1 MDSAIAKGKIRNQKR
16 RDALVV
22 LSFLMP
28 NLIGFLVFTLIPVFA
43 TAFLSF
49 TKWDLLGEIQLVGLD
64 NYARLLSSKRFGQ
77 AMANT
82 LYYTVGTVPL
92 SIFLALC
99 LSVLMNRK
107 IRGIYLYRTIYY
119 LPVVSSG
126 VAIALL
132 WKFIYADN
140 VGLLATV
147 FRMLGLE
154 SPKWITSTRWSM
166 TSIIIMSIWKG
177 LGGIIVL
184 LLAGLQGI
192 SPSYYEAAR
201 IDGAN
206 GRQQF
211 FRITVPMITPTLFFQ
226 VVMSII
232 GSFQVFEQT
241 AILTEGGPGFS
252 STSIVYYIYTAGFQ
266 DLKFGYAC
274 AMSMILFL
282 IILVVTV
289 LQWIGQRKWVT
300 YDAY

>member
-1 MDSAIAKGKIRNQKR
+1 MDSAIVKGKIRSQKR
-16 RDALVV
+16 KDALVV
-22 LSFLMP
+22 LSFLLP

-49 TKWDLLGEIQLVGLD
+49 TKWDLLGEIQLVGFE
-64 NYARLLSSKRFGQ
+64 NYAKLLSSKRFGQ

-177 LGGIIVL
+177 LGGTIVL

-206 GRQQF
+206 GCQQF
-211 FRITVPMITPTLFFQ
+211 FRITIPMITPTLFFQ
-226 VVMSII
+226 VIMSII

-252 STSIVYYIYTAGFQ
+252 STSIVYYIYTTGFQ

-282 IILVVTV
+282 IILVITV
-289 LQWIGQRKWVT
+289 LQWIGQKKWVT

>member
-166 TSIIIMSIWKG
+166 TSVIIMSIWKG

>member
-274 AMSMILFL
+274 TMSMILFL

>member
-82 LYYTVGTVPL
+82 LYYTVGTVSL